1 MKTFVLAAA
10 LMTGAALV
18 HAGEMKGMEMKG
30 DMKGMDM
37 KGMDMSK
44 AEKSKGTHKA
54 IGVVKKVDA
63 KAGTVT
69 IDHEPVKSMSW
80 PAMTMTFQVKDK
92 ALMEKFAANK
102 KVEVEFEQSGKD
114 YVITSAK

>member
-10 LMTGAALV
+10 LMIGAALV

-30 DMKGMDM
+30 DAKGMDM

-44 AEKSKGTHKA
+44 GEKSKGTHKA
-54 IGVVKKVDA
+54 TGMVKKVDP

-69 IDHEPVKSMSW
+69 LDHDPVKSMNW
-80 PAMTMTFQVKDK
+80 PSMTMTFQVKDK
-92 ALMEKFAANK
+92 ALMDKLTANK
-102 KVEVEFEQSGKD
+102 KVEVEFEERGKD
-114 YVITSAK
+114 YVIT

>member
-1 MKTFVLAAA
+1 MKAFVLAAA

-37 KGMDMSK
+37 SKG
-44 AEKSKGTHKA
+44 EKSKGTHKA
-54 IGVVKKVDA
+54 TGVVKKVDA

-69 IDHEPVKSMSW
+69 LDHEPVKSMNW
-80 PAMTMTFQVKDK
+80 PAMSMTFQVKDK
-92 ALMEKFAANK
+92 ALMEKFAAK
-102 KVEVEFEQSGKD
+102 RKVEVEFEQSGKD